1 MRINIDGSWTLFLD
15 RDGVINKRNFN
26 GYITK
31 TSEFE
36 FKERAIEAISALSKV
51 FKYIIVVTNQQGI
64 AKNIMS
70 KRNLEQIHR
79 YMIQE
84 VDDCNG
90 RIDAVYYADNL
101 RNAKFDRRKPNPN
114 MALEAKKDFP
124 DISFEKSIMVGDTDS
139 DLRFGMNLGM
149 KTVLVKSEE
158 HTSVTPDLEVNNL
171 IELVKKLNINYE

>member
-1 MRINIDGSWTLFLD
+1 MHWNIDDSWTLFLD

-31 TSEFE
+31 ASEFE
-36 FKERAIEAISALSKV
+36 FEERALEGVSVLSKY
-51 FKYIIVVTNQQGI
+51 FKHLIIVTNQQGI
-64 AKNIMS
+64 AKKIMS
-70 KRNLEQIHR
+70 KSNLEEIHR

-84 VDDCNG
+84 VINCNG

-101 RNAKFDRRKPNPN
+101 RNADFDRRKPNPN

-124 DISFEKSIMVGDTDS
+124 DISLERSIMVGDTDS

-149 KTVLVKSEE
+149 KTVLVKSAE
-158 HTSVTPDLEVNNL
+158 HTSVSADLEVNNL
-171 IELVKKLNINYE
+171 MELVEKLNINYE